1 MTPHTL
7 HKHAHKNLKH
17 LILLMQKCEA
27 FKLHDHPPGA
37 TAALLIKTL
46 EKCRDDL
53 QAATTWKEC
62 QAVLKIMEDKGTQ
75 IWFRDSL
82 KAQASDCYCAIVNSL
97 RGVRHDF
104 LMAET
109 SC

>member
-7 HKHAHKNLKH
+7 HKHAHKNLKR
-17 LILLMQKCEA
+17 LVLLMQEGRA
-27 FKLHDHPPGA
+27 FRLHDHPPGA
-37 TAALLIKTL
+37 TAVMLIKTV

-53 QAATTWKEC
+53 QTATTWEEC
-62 QAVLKIMEDKGTQ
+62 EKVLKIMEDSRTQ

-97 RGVRHDF
+97 RGVHHDF
-104 LMAET
+104 LMVAVGR
-109 SC
+109 